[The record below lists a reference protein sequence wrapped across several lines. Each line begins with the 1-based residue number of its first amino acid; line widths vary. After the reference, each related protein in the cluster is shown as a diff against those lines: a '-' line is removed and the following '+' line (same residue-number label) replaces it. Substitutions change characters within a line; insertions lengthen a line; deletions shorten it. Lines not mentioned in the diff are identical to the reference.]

1 LPRRQQICEDYNI
14 CEGDRPLCGMSG
26 LRGAE
31 PLTEADARHGRRGVP
46 DAGDEAQALLAQ
58 REAALRELETALAQA
73 RERFQLTED
82 RLRRARAWAE
92 QLAADRLALLR
103 AEHELRLEAE
113 AKLAA
118 VMTST
123 SWRVINRLRS
133 LLTPMP
139 RLRRGL
145 RAAAARVLFGRS

>member
-1 LPRRQQICEDYNI
+1 LS
-14 CEGDRPLCGMSG
+14 EGDK
-26 LRGAE
+26 
-31 PLTEADARHGRRGVP
+31 RHGQPAVP
-46 DAGDEAQALLAQ
+46 DAGDDAQALLAQ
-58 REAALRELETALAQA
+58 RDAALRDREAALAQVQ
-73 RERFQLTED
+73 ERFQLTED

-103 AEHELRLEAE
+103 AERELRLEAE

-118 VMTST
+118 VMNST
-123 SWRVINRLRS
+123 SWRLTNRLRS
-133 LLTPMP
+133 LLRPMP